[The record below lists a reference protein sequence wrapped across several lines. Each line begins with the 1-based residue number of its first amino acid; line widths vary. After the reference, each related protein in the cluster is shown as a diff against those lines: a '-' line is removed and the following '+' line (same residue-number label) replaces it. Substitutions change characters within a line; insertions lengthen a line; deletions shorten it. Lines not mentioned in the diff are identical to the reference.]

1 MQKVKLNIMSIVL
14 AFVVLLSLM
23 NGITANAEDTY
34 RTEVTNIVE
43 VGEVDISLN
52 EYTHDSS
59 GLPVPMAVQQQVHP
73 GQDVDMLVTV
83 SNLSNEV
90 WIRIKPAISS
100 ESGLEEIDESLLMID
115 TPANWVKKG
124 SYYYLKTPLTSKDNV
139 TFMRGL
145 TIPSTVKNSESG
157 KKFTVDIVAE
167 AVQTKNFT
175 PDFTADDPWFGTV
188 VEECVHNTKSD
199 YDYGSLLSIEFEN
212 GAEGLV
218 KYGDDIINMWGTLMP
233 GDTISDSIQLANNYS
248 KAVDMYFRIEKLDDS
263 ELLSQLDITISYGG
277 AVIYTG
283 KMDGSVMNKTLLATL
298 YQGDSGQLEFTIH
311 VPEELKNQYALTA
324 TAMKWIFTADFHEE
338 TTTDDSSSTTTDD
351 SSSTTTDDSSSTSYD
366 DSSSTTSR
374 DDSSTTTTSTTDNT
388 PHDDTPK
395 TIIDQFIDNVKTGV
409 ASPTGQMLLLCGAM
423 FIMVIV
429 RPRQKK
435 SEEETTDKNDL

>member
-52 EYTHDSS
+52 EYTYDSR
-59 GLPVPMAVQQQVHP
+59 GLPVPMAVQQKVHP

-83 SNLSNEV
+83 SNVANEV
-90 WIRIKPAISS
+90 WIRIQPVISS
-100 ESGLEEIDESLLMID
+100 ESGLEVIDESLLTIEA
-115 TPANWVKKG
+115 PANWVKKG
-124 SYYYLKTPLTSKDNV
+124 SYYYLKTPLASKDSV

-145 TIPSTVKNSESG
+145 TVPSTIKNSESG
-157 KKFTVDIVAE
+157 KKFTVDIAAE

-233 GDTISDSIQLANNYS
+233 GDTISDSIRLANNYS

-263 ELLSQLDITISYGG
+263 KLLSQLDITISYGG
-277 AVIYTG
+277 AVLYTG

-298 YQGDSGQLEFTIH
+298 YQGESGHLEFTIH

-338 TTTDDSSSTTTDD
+338 ATTDDPSSTA
-351 SSSTTTDDSSSTSYD
+351 TDDSSSTSCE
-366 DSSSTTSR
+366 DSSSTTSK
-374 DDSSTTTTSTTDNT
+374 DHSSATTTSTTTAPKADNT
-388 PHDDTPK
+388 PHEDTPQ

-409 ASPTGQMLLLCGAM
+409 ASPTGQMLLLCGAV
-423 FIMVIV
+423 FIMIIV